1 MIEKGGLSPPEICD
15 VPVQVIN
22 NGTINFNIITIIHC
36 SILLSSGNHECN
48 LDFRKL
54 KQKGIAMYSKSY
66 LQNLRFYLA
75 SVLLIM
81 GIGNLLDAQS
91 YQLKGKTELAGSFSF
106 QSIDNKTFS
115 GPDWILNLPVQMR
128 HFITQNIGVGA
139 EVIFTERKG
148 EGNSGLVL
156 NGMLELAFPTADGI
170 IPFLNAGY
178 GTSNGS
184 FIYDR
189 LATKYYD
196 GATPGVLNLGCGIRV
211 PFGKK
216 VFGKTEVRYQ
226 KFTGEWKYQ
235 NPFYGDQTVD
245 IDITYVSFLF
255 GLSLLL

>member
-1 MIEKGGLSPPEICD
+1 MC
-15 VPVQVIN
+15 IN
-22 NGTINFNIITIIHC
+22 NLT
-36 SILLSSGNHECN
+36 
-48 LDFRKL
+48 
-54 KQKGIAMYSKSY
+54 Q
-66 LQNLRFYLA
+66 
-75 SVLLIM
+75 
-81 GIGNLLDAQS
+81 AQS

-115 GPDWILNLPVQMR
+115 GPDWIFNLPVQMR
-128 HFITQNIGVGA
+128 YFITQNIGVGA

-148 EGNSGLVL
+148 EGNSALIL
-156 NGMLELAFPTADGI
+156 NGMLEFAFPTPNGI

-178 GTSNGS
+178 GISNGS
-184 FIYDR
+184 VIYDR

-196 GATPGVLNLGCGIRV
+196 GATPGILNLGGGIRV

-226 KFTGEWKYQ
+226 KFTGEWKYK

-245 IDITYVSFLF
+245 IDITYVNFLI